1 MIQRLIFWQP
11 NPSGIRDSKIPMF
24 CCKMPLQIIF
34 LHSQHTFVRL
44 HSRHIGFELCRVGN
58 VQSSLKL
65 RISESNLVFFARL
78 AMDFKS

>member
-44 HSRHIGFELCRVGN
+44 HSRHIGC
-58 VQSSLKL
+58 
-65 RISESNLVFFARL
+65 
-78 AMDFKS
+78 